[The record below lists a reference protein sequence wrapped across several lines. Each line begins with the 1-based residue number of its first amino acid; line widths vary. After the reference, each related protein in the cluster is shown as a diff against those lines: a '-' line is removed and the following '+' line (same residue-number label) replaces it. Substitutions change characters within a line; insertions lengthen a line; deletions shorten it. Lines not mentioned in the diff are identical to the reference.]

1 MNNPVDAFNLAA
13 GAEALP
19 LELLHPLDSSN
30 PASTP
35 VRLSGPEQRLTV
47 SPDPGVMGGD
57 GDSSW
62 LPPSQLLIGKDG
74 VTRSIWPVHL
84 PGWQALGWQLLSPA
98 RGSDDPAAA
107 DDEDTSPEPVV
118 DPGLVPAEQEAPVT
132 EPEGLDALD
141 LESEQPATPE
151 PGTATE
157 ESTPTGESLES
168 AATITSDG
176 EALLAT
182 EATDFQART
191 KAQIVEFCS
200 TVYGVELD
208 GSQTKAEL
216 VEQAT
221 ALEAQASARSTATS
235 DGTGVA
241 SSDPADLA
249 ALELGDAL
257 L

>member
-1 MNNPVDAFNLAA
+1 MDNTLDTLTTAAA

-19 LELLHPLDSSN
+19 LELLQPIDSSN
-30 PASTP
+30 PVSTP
-35 VRLSGPEQRLTV
+35 VRLSGPEQRLNVT
-47 SPDPGVMGGD
+47 PDPGVGD
-57 GDSSW
+57 ASL
-62 LPPSQLLIGKDG
+62 LPPSQLLIAKDG

-84 PGWQALGWQLLSPA
+84 AGWQALGWELLSPA
-98 RGSDDPAAA
+98 SGGEEQAPP
-107 DDEDTSPEPVV
+107 EQEPPEMEPEP
-118 DPGLVPAEQEAPVT
+118 
-132 EPEGLDALD
+132 LDLLD
-141 LESEQPATPE
+141 LEPE
-151 PGTATE
+151 PPVATE
-157 ESTPTGESLES
+157 PASPADESTPTGEPTDTSS
-168 AATITSDG
+168 AAG
-176 EALLAT
+176 EALLASQP
-182 EATDFQART
+182 TDFQAMT

-221 ALEAQASARSTATS
+221 ALEAQTRSSAPPI
-235 DGTGVA
+235 DGTGIA

>member
-1 MNNPVDAFNLAA
+1 MSNPLDTFAQAA

-19 LELLHPLDSSN
+19 LQLLQPLDSSN

-35 VRLSGPEQRLTV
+35 VRLSGPEQRPLVT
-47 SPDPGVMGGD
+47 PDPGVMGGE

-74 VTRSIWPVHL
+74 VTRSIWPVHMA
-84 PGWQALGWQLLSPA
+84 GWQALGWQLLSPA
-98 RGSDDPAAA
+98 SGGDDPA
-107 DDEDTSPEPVV
+107 PVDAV
-118 DPGLVPAEQEAPVT
+118 DNPPEQEEL
-132 EPEGLDALD
+132 EPDPDLVDELGL
-141 LESEQPATPE
+141 EPEQPA
-151 PGTATE
+151 ATE
-157 ESTPTGESLES
+157 PAPATDEPTSTGELLES
-168 AATITSDG
+168 ATSATSDG

-182 EATDFQART
+182 EATDFQAMT

-221 ALEAQASARSTATS
+221 ALEAQASGSSTATS

>member
-1 MNNPVDAFNLAA
+1 MDTAMSLQ
-13 GAEALP
+13 
-19 LELLHPLDSSN
+19 LLQPLDSNN

-35 VRLSGPEQRLTV
+35 VHLTGPEQRLIVT
-47 SPDPGVMGGD
+47 PDPGVGD
-57 GDSSW
+57 ESL
-62 LPPSQLLIGKDG
+62 LPPSQLLIGKAG
-74 VTRSIWPVHL
+74 ATRSIWPVHL
-84 PGWQALGWQLLSPA
+84 AGWQALGWQLLSSTS
-98 RGSDDPAAA
+98 GG
-107 DDEDTSPEPVV
+107 DEPVPVDSGDNAPEPE
-118 DPGLVPAEQEAPVT
+118 LA
-132 EPEGLDALD
+132 DALD
-141 LESEQPATPE
+141 LEPEQPEAPE
-151 PGTATE
+151 PAPAADE
-157 ESTPTGESLES
+157 PAPTGEPLES
-168 AATITSDG
+168 AATTTSDG

-182 EATDFQART
+182 EATDFQAMT

-208 GSQTKAEL
+208 GGQTKAEL

-221 ALEAQASARSTATS
+221 ALEAQASGSSTATS